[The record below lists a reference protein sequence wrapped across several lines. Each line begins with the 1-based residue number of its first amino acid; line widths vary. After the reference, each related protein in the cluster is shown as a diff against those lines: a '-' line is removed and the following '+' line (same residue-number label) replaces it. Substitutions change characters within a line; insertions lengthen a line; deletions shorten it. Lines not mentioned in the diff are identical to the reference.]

1 MSLMGRDDLPFP
13 SGLHDAL
20 SAPLNVGR
28 FIVRGLHD
36 VAKAALSHSG
46 GRMAQRIRTT
56 LGVTL
61 MLALECISG
70 TTYAQS
76 RGSEWKM
83 YGAVNFGTAG
93 GEQRLFFDA
102 ASVVRRNLGHVEV
115 WTNTLSQE
123 ALDDAESSTNSLHEK
138 IVDGAAEKKIGGY
151 RPPLARV
158 NELDDHTVTQII
170 GDETAADLAGIEP
183 TMQILYELDCP
194 NRLLRDLSVHLF
206 VNGKPHTQET
216 PSEWKH
222 VPPEGSAANLLKILC
237 PRQSRTWS

>member
-1 MSLMGRDDLPFP
+1 MR
-13 SGLHDAL
+13 A
-20 SAPLNVGR
+20 
-28 FIVRGLHD
+28 
-36 VAKAALSHSG
+36 
-46 GRMAQRIRTT
+46 

-61 MLALECISG
+61 ILALAYISG
-70 TTYAQS
+70 TAYAQS

-83 YGAVNFGTAG
+83 YGAVNFGPAG

-102 ASVVRRNLGHVEV
+102 ASVVRRNIGHVEV

-123 ALDDAESSTNSLHEK
+123 ALDDAEASKSSLHEK
-138 IVDGAAEKKIGGY
+138 IVASAAEKKTGGY

-158 NELDDHTVTQII
+158 NEVDDDSVTQII
-170 GDETAADLAGIEP
+170 ADETAADLAGIEP

-206 VNGKPHTQET
+206 VNGKPQTKET

-237 PRQSRTWS
+237 PRQ

>member
-1 MSLMGRDDLPFP
+1 MSLKDRDDLSFP
-13 SGLHDAL
+13 NGLHDAL
-20 SAPLNVGR
+20 SAPLNMGR
-28 FIVRGLHD
+28 VIVRGLHD
-36 VAKAALSHSG
+36 VAKAALSHSR
-46 GRMAQRIRTT
+46 GRMAQRIRTA

-61 MLALECISG
+61 MLALACISG

-76 RGSEWKM
+76 GGSDWKM

-115 WTNTLSQE
+115 WTNTLSRE
-123 ALDDAESSTNSLHEK
+123 ALVDAETGKSSLHEK
-138 IVDGAAEKKIGGY
+138 IVDSAAEKKIGGY

-158 NELDDHTVTQII
+158 NELDDNTATQII
-170 GDETAADLAGIEP
+170 ADETAADLAGIEP
-183 TMQILYELDCP
+183 TLQILYELDCP
-194 NRLLRDLSVHLF
+194 NRLVKDLTVHLF
-206 VNGKPHTQET
+206 VNGKPQTKET

-237 PRQSRTWS
+237 PRQ

>member
-1 MSLMGRDDLPFP
+1 LEGSVNGWWLRAAAREDTSDVSAIF
-13 SGLHDAL
+13 DAGDAHTIAAVFFYGD
-20 SAPLNVGR
+20 SR
-28 FIVRGLHD
+28 WHFIHN
-36 VAKAALSHSG
+36 G
-46 GRMAQRIRTT
+46 GRMAQRIRSA
-56 LGVTL
+56 LGVIL
-61 MLALECISG
+61 IAALAYISG
-70 TTYAQS
+70 ATYAQS

-102 ASVVRRNLGHVEV
+102 ASVVRRNMGHVEV

-123 ALDDAESSTNSLHEK
+123 ALDDAEASRSKK
-138 IVDGAAEKKIGGY
+138 IVDSAAEKKVGGY

-158 NELDDHTVTQII
+158 NDVDDDTVTQII
-170 GDETAADLAGIEP
+170 ADETTADLAGIEP

-206 VNGKPHTQET
+206 VNGKPQTKET

-222 VPPEGSAANLLKILC
+222 VPPEGSTANLLKILC
-237 PRQSRTWS
+237 LGQ